1 MSKSKTKNFFV
12 WIIMGLLF
20 IGLMGFGAT
29 GLSGN
34 IRTVGEVGDKP
45 ITTQTY
51 YEELQTLIRIRSS
64 QVGRAISFPEAEAA
78 GLPERALA
86 SVIAVRALD
95 NEVAELGLSVGDSMI
110 TDQVMSNPA
119 FRGIDGAFDRAT
131 YREALARNGLSVR
144 DFETGLREDAARA
157 LLQGAVFTGI
167 PDPTAY
173 GDTLATFAREGRSFT
188 WATIGSD
195 NVEIILPEPPE
206 ADLQAHY
213 DANPELYTSLET
225 RVIDYAWLTPSM
237 IQDDVPVSE
246 DELRAEYD
254 ARIEEYIQ
262 PERRLVERLVFGD
275 EAAAQSALDA
285 ITAGETTFPE
295 LVLERGLTLDDVDI
309 GDVTEDGMGDAG
321 PAIFALENGETT
333 GPYPTDLGFA
343 LFRMNAVLAARNV
356 TFEQALPD
364 LREDQAAARAL
375 RIIEDQID
383 PLNDLLAGGAAI
395 ADLAEQ
401 TDMTAGSIVWTVET
415 QTDIAAYAAFQDVAL
430 RQEPGAFIELWELDD
445 GGLFAIDVTE
455 IRAPELIPFDDIRD
469 EVIAGWEA
477 QETAALIAADAE
489 AKRTEL
495 EAADVDFP
503 DLDIDA
509 TTETS
514 IQRRGFIN
522 GTPPNFMST
531 VFEMNVG
538 DVLVI
543 PYDGASLIVRL
554 DGVTAAAD
562 DDAFTAERDAMAES
576 AAEGIAQDIYELF
589 SRTVQLRTDLYVNDN
604 ALNAVHTNFR

>member
-1 MSKSKTKNFFV
+1 
-12 WIIMGLLF
+12 MGLLF

-64 QVGRAISFPEAEAA
+64 QVGRAISFPEAEAE
-78 GLPERALA
+78 GLPDRALA

-119 FRGIDGAFDRAT
+119 FRGLDGAFDRAT

-144 DFETGLREDAARA
+144 DFETGLREDASRA

-195 NVEIILPEPPE
+195 EVEIILPEPSE

-213 DANPELYTSLET
+213 EANPELYTSLET
-225 RVIDYAWLTPSM
+225 RVIDYAWLTPAM

-246 DELRAEYD
+246 DELRAEYE

-275 EAAAQSALDA
+275 EAAAQTALDA

-401 TDMTAGSIVWTVET
+401 TDMTAGSIEWTVET
-415 QTDIAAYAAFQDVAL
+415 QTDIAAYAAFQDIAL
-430 RQEPGAFIELWELDD
+430 RQEPGAFIELGELDD

-455 IRAPELIPFDDIRD
+455 IRAPALIPFDDIRE

-503 DLDIDA
+503 DLEIDA

-522 GTPPNFMST
+522 GTPPTFMGT
-531 VFEMNVG
+531 VFEMDVG

-562 DDAFTAERDAMAES
+562 DDAFAAERDAMAES